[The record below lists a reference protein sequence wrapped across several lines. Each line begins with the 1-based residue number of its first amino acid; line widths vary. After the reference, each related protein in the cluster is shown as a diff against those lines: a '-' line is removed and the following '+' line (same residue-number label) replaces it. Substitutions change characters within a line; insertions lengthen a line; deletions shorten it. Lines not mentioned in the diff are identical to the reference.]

1 MCIPPSLGAGHKQSV
16 FVCWGTQ
23 NKILQAWMLEQQ
35 KFLISQSW
43 RLGSKMPAGLVSPV
57 ALSLAHRC
65 QPSCYP
71 FPWSSHYAWAPQ
83 HLSVY
88 PHLILKGPQS
98 EGIKAILTASL
109 YHSLKALYLHVQSHS
124 EVPGGQGSHV

>member
-1 MCIPPSLGAGHKQSV
+1 
-16 FVCWGTQ
+16 
-23 NKILQAWMLEQQ
+23 
-35 KFLISQSW
+35 
-43 RLGSKMPAGLVSPV
+43 MPAGLVSPV
-57 ALSLAHRC
+57 ALLLGSQMSALLLPL
-65 QPSCYP
+65 Q
-71 FPWSSHYAWAPQ
+71 WSIHYAWAPQ